1 MAPQTLSRGMN
12 GTDVERLQ
20 KDLSARGYELA
31 VNGNFDESTE
41 NAVKAF
47 QEDNGLTV
55 DGVVGAETG
64 RKLGAPAI

>member
-1 MAPQTLSRGMN
+1 MVPQTLSRGMN

-20 KDLSARGYELA
+20 TDLSARGYELA

-41 NAVKAF
+41 NAVKTF

-64 RKLGAPAI
+64 RKLSVIS